1 MPMMMTYRW
10 TRFVVLTPGALTC
23 GPLGGKKM
31 FAGSSS
37 LDQWEADVPTL
48 ASRICVVLSFFSR
61 GPFST
66 PLF

>member
-1 MPMMMTYRW
+1 M
-10 TRFVVLTPGALTC
+10 LTPGALTC
-23 GPLGGKKM
+23 GPLGGKKL
-31 FAGSSS
+31 FAGASS